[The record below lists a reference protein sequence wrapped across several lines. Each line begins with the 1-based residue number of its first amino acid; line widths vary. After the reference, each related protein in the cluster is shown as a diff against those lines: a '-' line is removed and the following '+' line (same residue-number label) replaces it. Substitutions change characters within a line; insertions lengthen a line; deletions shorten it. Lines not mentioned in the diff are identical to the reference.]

1 MIQRREISIGEP
13 TTHCNIREQTLKF
26 KTLELIDKK
35 LRWIDQTVLP
45 SELSYKTSDDYKEII
60 NAIKCLEVRGAPAIG
75 IAAAYALAIAVYKE
89 QNILEEFV
97 LSVAD
102 ELKASRPTAVN
113 LFWAVDRM
121 VDMYIK
127 YKEQPKDE
135 VIDELFFESSRIHK
149 EDVEMC
155 SQIGKNGAELIK
167 DGDTILTH
175 CNAGALATGG
185 IGTALA
191 VMYICKEQGKKL
203 QVFADETRPL
213 LQGARLTVWELQQE
227 DIDVTL
233 ITDNTAGM
241 LMRQGKIDHVIVGAD
256 RVTNNGDVAN
266 KIGTYSVAV
275 LAKEHDIPFYVAL
288 PESTFD
294 RSLETG
300 EDIIIEERSSLEVTK
315 GFGNQTAPDN
325 IKVYS
330 PAFDITPAEYVSYY
344 ITDQGIKKGM
354 RK

>member
-1 MIQRREISIGEP
+1 M
-13 TTHCNIREQTLKF
+13 NF

-45 SELSYKTSDDYKEII
+45 SELSYKTSDDYKEIVE
-60 NAIKCLEVRGAPAIG
+60 AIKRLEVRGAPAIG
-75 IAAAYALAIAVYKE
+75 IAAAYGLAIAAYKE
-89 QNILEEFV
+89 HNTSDEFILRAANEFR
-97 LSVAD
+97 D
-102 ELKASRPTAVN
+102 SRPTAVN

-121 VDMYIK
+121 LDIYVK
-127 YKEQPKDE
+127 YNQQPTDE
-135 VIDELFFESSRIHK
+135 IIDELFYEAKCIHK
-149 EDVEMC
+149 EDIEMC
-155 SQIGKNGAELIK
+155 HLIGEAGSTLIK

-191 VMYICKEQGKKL
+191 VMYVCKEQGKKI

-213 LQGARLTVWELQQE
+213 LQGARLTAWELQQE
-227 DIDVTL
+227 NIDVTL

-241 LMRQGKIDHVIVGAD
+241 LMRQGKINHVIVGAD

-275 LAKEHDIPFYVAL
+275 LAKEHNIPFYVAL

-300 EDIIIEERSSLEVTK
+300 DEIIIEERSSEEVTK
-315 GFGNQTAPDN
+315 GFGNQTAPDK

-344 ITDQGIKKGM
+344 ITDTGLKKGM

>member
-1 MIQRREISIGEP
+1 M
-13 TTHCNIREQTLKF
+13 NF

-45 SELSYKTSDDYKEII
+45 LEVSYKTSDDYQEII
-60 NAIKCLEVRGAPAIG
+60 TAIKRLEVRGAPAIG
-75 IAAAYALAIAVYKE
+75 IAAAYAFAIAVHKAQDVSE
-89 QNILEEFV
+89 GFV
-97 LSVAD
+97 LKVAD

-121 VDMYIK
+121 VDLYKK

-135 VIDELFFESSRIHK
+135 IIDELFFESVHIHK

-155 SQIGKNGAELIK
+155 RQIGEHGSQLIK

-191 VMYICKEQGKKL
+191 VLYTCHKQGKKI

-213 LQGARLTVWELQQE
+213 LQGARLTAWELQQE
-227 DIDVTL
+227 NIDVTL

-241 LMRQGKIDHVIVGAD
+241 LMRQGKIDHIIVGAD

-275 LAKEHDIPFYVAL
+275 LAKEHNIPFYVAL

-294 RSLETG
+294 SSLETG
-300 EDIIIEERSSLEVTK
+300 DEIIIEERSSIEVTK
-315 GFGNQTAPDN
+315 GFGNQTAPDD

-330 PAFDITPAEYVSYY
+330 PAFDITPAEYISYY
-344 ITDQGIKKGM
+344 ITNTGLKKGI
-354 RK
+354 RS